1 MPRIGF
7 SYQPEPNTV
16 VRGGF
21 GLFFD
26 SVATFYL
33 SGGNSGSTN
42 NATLTPRQRFS
53 ATTNFLNRLD
63 AGVQRNFTVFE
74 QLQLQVRTEAIDMLN
89 HPVYTAPSTDWT
101 STSFGQITMQAN
113 QPRVYQ
119 FGAFLRF

>member
-74 QLQLQVRTEAIDMLN
+74 QLKQQVRAEAIDMLN
-89 HPVYTAPSTDWT
+89 HPVYTAHSTYWT
-101 STSFGQITMQAN
+101 STSFGQFATQAN
-113 QPRVYQ
+113 LTRCSRASGF
-119 FGAFLRF
+119 FGS